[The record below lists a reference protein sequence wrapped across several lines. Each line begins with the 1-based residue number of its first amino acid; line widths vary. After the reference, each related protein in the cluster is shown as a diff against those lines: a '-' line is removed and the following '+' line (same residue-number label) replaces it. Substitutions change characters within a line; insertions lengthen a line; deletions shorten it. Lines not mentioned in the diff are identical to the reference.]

1 MQTCVSS
8 CLTRRLERRRR
19 TLNVT
24 KELFRRGY
32 TEEEIEKIW
41 GDMLLRVWREVERVR
56 PKLQK
61 KENPLPLIHHHDH
74 FLLSD

>member
-1 MQTCVSS
+1 MFLLASLDGWS
-8 CLTRRLERRRR
+8 DARR

-41 GDMLLRVWREVERVR
+41 GDMLLRVWREVERVT
-56 PKLQK
+56 PELQK
-61 KENPLPLIHHHDH
+61 KENPLPLIHHDDH